1 MRSKSK
7 IFRLTE
13 LQLEQLEKHLEKEGT
28 TFTDFIHSLIQREVM
43 QDTITVK
50 QPTEEQKKPRFKV
63 KTVIEVVK
71 RYQKTD
77 PALLLELAKI
87 GNNLNQIARALNIIK
102 NADHQEQRK
111 LLLHPQAPA
120 PEHDPDADQVVHR
133 EANKK
138 RNWDRGEIMQPKP
151 FLEQQQR
158 AVIRRKSAKRG
169 NCIPERLQRQPC
181 IILWA
186 CSCLFQMFHTQQYNT
201 EGGPLNTPEFEP

>member
-43 QDTITVK
+43 QNAITVK
-50 QPTEEQKKPRFKV
+50 QPKEEQKKPRLKV

-77 PALLLELAKI
+77 PALLLELSKI

-102 NADHQEQRK
+102 NADPQEQRK
-111 LLLHPQAPA
+111 LDIFSIFSVLKGIQTELEHVFPA
-120 PEHDPDADQVVHR
+120 L
-133 EANKK
+133 
-138 RNWDRGEIMQPKP
+138 PKISR
-151 FLEQQQR
+151 Q
-158 AVIRRKSAKRG
+158 S
-169 NCIPERLQRQPC
+169 PERLKKQLSSVQ
-181 IILWA
+181 LA
-186 CSCLFQMFHTQQYNT
+186 EEDESAY
-201 EGGPLNTPEFEP
+201 

>member
-43 QDTITVK
+43 QNAITVK
-50 QPTEEQKKPRFKV
+50 QPKEEQKKPRLKV

-77 PALLLELAKI
+77 PALLLELSKI

-102 NADHQEQRK
+102 NADPQEQRK
-111 LLLHPQAPA
+111 LDIFSIFLVLKGIQTELEHVFPA
-120 PEHDPDADQVVHR
+120 L
-133 EANKK
+133 
-138 RNWDRGEIMQPKP
+138 PKISR
-151 FLEQQQR
+151 Q
-158 AVIRRKSAKRG
+158 S
-169 NCIPERLQRQPC
+169 PERFKKQLSSIQ
-181 IILWA
+181 LA
-186 CSCLFQMFHTQQYNT
+186 ENDESAY
-201 EGGPLNTPEFEP
+201 

>member
-43 QDTITVK
+43 QDAITVK
-50 QPTEEQKKPRFKV
+50 QPKEEQKKPRLKV

-77 PALLLELAKI
+77 PALLLELSKI

-102 NADHQEQRK
+102 NADPQEQRK
-111 LLLHPQAPA
+111 LDIFSIFLVLKGIQTELEHVFPA
-120 PEHDPDADQVVHR
+120 L
-133 EANKK
+133 
-138 RNWDRGEIMQPKP
+138 PKISR
-151 FLEQQQR
+151 Q
-158 AVIRRKSAKRG
+158 S
-169 NCIPERLQRQPC
+169 PERLKKQLSSIQ
-181 IILWA
+181 LA
-186 CSCLFQMFHTQQYNT
+186 EEDESAY
-201 EGGPLNTPEFEP
+201 

>member
-43 QDTITVK
+43 QNAITVK
-50 QPTEEQKKPRFKV
+50 QPKEEQKKPRFKV

-77 PALLLELAKI
+77 PALLLELSKI

-102 NADHQEQRK
+102 NADPQEQRK
-111 LLLHPQAPA
+111 LDIFSIFSVLKAIQT
-120 PEHDPDADQVVHR
+120 E
-133 EANKK
+133 
-138 RNWDRGEIMQPKP
+138 
-151 FLEQQQR
+151 LEQVFPALPKISRQ
-158 AVIRRKSAKRG
+158 S
-169 NCIPERLQRQPC
+169 PERLKKQLSSIQ
-181 IILWA
+181 LA
-186 CSCLFQMFHTQQYNT
+186 EDDESAY
-201 EGGPLNTPEFEP
+201 

>member
-77 PALLLELAKI
+77 PALLLELSKI

-102 NADHQEQRK
+102 NADPQEQRK
-111 LLLHPQAPA
+111 LDIFNIFLVLKGIQTEV
-120 PEHDPDADQVVHR
+120 EHVFPTL
-133 EANKK
+133 
-138 RNWDRGEIMQPKP
+138 PKISR
-151 FLEQQQR
+151 Q
-158 AVIRRKSAKRG
+158 S
-169 NCIPERLQRQPC
+169 PERLKKQLSSIQ
-181 IILWA
+181 WA
-186 CSCLFQMFHTQQYNT
+186 EDDESAY
-201 EGGPLNTPEFEP
+201 

>member
-77 PALLLELAKI
+77 PALLLELSKI

-102 NADHQEQRK
+102 NADPQEQRK
-111 LLLHPQAPA
+111 LDIFSIFSVLKAIQT
-120 PEHDPDADQVVHR
+120 E
-133 EANKK
+133 
-138 RNWDRGEIMQPKP
+138 
-151 FLEQQQR
+151 LEQVFPR
-158 AVIRRKSAKRG
+158 WSSLSKTYA
-169 NCIPERLQRQPC
+169 E
-181 IILWA
+181 A
-186 CSCLFQMFHTQQYNT
+186 CAAD
-201 EGGPLNTPEFEP
+201 PLP